1 MESVR
6 TILEHHVLVSGLQF
20 GLANRANLFWAQR
33 RSDRLPRAG
42 RYAVRQPGVKRR

>member
-20 GLANRANLFWAQR
+20 GLASRANLFLGHSVDRIAYR
-33 RSDRLPRAG
+33 PRVVTRSDS
-42 RYAVRQPGVKRR
+42 QE